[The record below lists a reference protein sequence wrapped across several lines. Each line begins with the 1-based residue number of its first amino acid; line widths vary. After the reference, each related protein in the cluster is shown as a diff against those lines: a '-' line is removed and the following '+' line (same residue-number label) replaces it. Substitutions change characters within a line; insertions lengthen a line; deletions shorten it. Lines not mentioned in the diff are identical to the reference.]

1 MRSSRGFTLTE
12 LLIVVAIILLLV
24 AVSIPSF
31 LSASRAGRLS
41 SAVRSVQAMLMG
53 ARNLAISYNAIYSV
67 EFGFINLQQQR
78 SGFDL
83 RINDNDDW
91 LNDVVDVV
99 HGWKRD
105 QRGYF
110 VTVQREQPDDPNT
123 QGDVIVREPII
134 LPTGIVLAF
143 NAHVTLAHPNNPIW
157 SAIGPNPGNP
167 TPGSNGKD
175 DWDNTSVPRNNDDCP
190 DIAFLGDGSCA
201 DAEGQS
207 TVVLYDATEETDADG
222 TVAAAVIIVVK
233 YTGEVVIQTVR
244 ANRADLQ

>member
-12 LLIVVAIILLLV
+12 LLVVIAIIILLV

-31 LSASRAGRLS
+31 LNASRAGRLS

-67 EFGFINLQQQR
+67 EFGFINLQQHR
-78 SGFDL
+78 VGFDL

-91 LNDVVDVV
+91 LNDDVQPRR
-99 HGWKRD
+99 GWKPD
-105 QRGYF
+105 ERGYF

-143 NAHVTLAHPNNPIW
+143 NAHATNATW
-157 SAIGPNPGNP
+157 SAIGLIPNPVP
-167 TPGSNGKD
+167 PIPLKD
-175 DWDNTSVPRNNDDCP
+175 SWDDTSVPRNDDDCP
-190 DIAFLGDGSCA
+190 DIAFLGDGTCA
-201 DAEGQS
+201 DAEGQG
-207 TVVLYDATEETDADG
+207 TVVLYDATDEPDSNG
-222 TVAAAVIIVVK
+222 TVAAAVIRVVK
-233 YTGEVVIQTVR
+233 YTGEVTIETVR
-244 ANRADLQ
+244 AKRTDLQ